1 MSASLTRKR
10 LSFKKKSL
18 KQENS
23 NNKRI
28 SKRYQSIV
36 PKVHNLDIKNSNLS
50 KLYSKRNKLL
60 DKIDQTKQR
69 LVFNRSEVV
78 LHEHFLLKREDIL
91 ILCSINDY
99 LLENSN
105 FP

>member
-23 NNKRI
+23 NNKRT

-60 DKIDQTKQR
+60 DKINQTKQR

-78 LHEHFLLKREDIL
+78 LHEHLLLKKEDIS